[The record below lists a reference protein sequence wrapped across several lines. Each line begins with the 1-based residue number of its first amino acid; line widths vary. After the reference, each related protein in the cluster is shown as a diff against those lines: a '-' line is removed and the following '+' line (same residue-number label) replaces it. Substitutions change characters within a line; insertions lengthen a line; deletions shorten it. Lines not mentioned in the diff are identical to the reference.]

1 MPFSY
6 DQEQYIDVSDA
17 SEQDRVNVVLDDGQI
32 IVFYKDACDTPRPD
46 FLRLDL
52 KRTSP
57 TILDQLYISIQEY
70 ERDEIRL
77 TSSWLTRRWR
87 IKHRLPSLRWIEF
100 NSVLGAWVWDDEP
113 VIGDH
118 LTIEARVVD
127 DDDPGNW
134 WSSSSPIRSIE
145 FATLLSEA
153 S

>member
-6 DQEQYIDVSDA
+6 SQQQYIEVGDVSG
-17 SEQDRVNVVLDDGQI
+17 QDRIMVVLEDEQI
-32 IVFYKDACDTPRPD
+32 VMFYKDARDKPDSD

-52 KRTSP
+52 DRTSP
-57 TILDQLYISIQEY
+57 AILDQLYISIQEY

-77 TSSWLTRRWR
+77 NSSWLTRRWR

-145 FATLLSEA
+145 FVTL
-153 S
+153 